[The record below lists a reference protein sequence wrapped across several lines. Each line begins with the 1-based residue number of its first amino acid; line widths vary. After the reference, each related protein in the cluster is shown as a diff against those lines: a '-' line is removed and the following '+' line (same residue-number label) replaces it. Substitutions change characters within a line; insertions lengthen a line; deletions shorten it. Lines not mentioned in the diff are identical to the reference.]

1 MSDHPVANGRISASV
16 TVTSPR
22 PTERWAPF
30 VAVELC
36 ATQSCEKVGR
46 LDIGFYPEGA
56 ANMRVRSGAQVLGVR
71 SLDGIFM
78 IGQAIPID
86 LEWRGGAYLQVR
98 LNAAEAERLELPF
111 VPTAVRII
119 SGSADVKVKDI
130 SVQ

>member
-1 MSDHPVANGRISASV
+1 
-16 TVTSPR
+16 
-22 PTERWAPF
+22 
-30 VAVELC
+30 
-36 ATQSCEKVGR
+36 
-46 LDIGFYPEGA
+46 
-56 ANMRVRSGAQVLGVR
+56 
-71 SLDGIFM
+71 M